1 MPRRSAAGD
10 ADTQHGNSAALIA
23 SLRVFCNSV
32 RPIKRPNG
40 NGTRRKRP
48 KAFNRH
54 KSLDTL
60 SYACVLNDT
69 AEYSDN
75 RSDTHAC
82 SSTNNII
89 PPSPQGYNSFPNVS
103 QNKIHLSI
111 HHPLA
116 SDPAPSGRPRTII
129 VSANLKR
136 DAGTFTRGPF
146 APPPYFVSVVVAPVC
161 YLSE

>member
-23 SLRVFCNSV
+23 SLRVFCNSA
-32 RPIKRPNG
+32 RPIERPNG
-40 NGTRRKRP
+40 DGMRRKRP
-48 KAFNRH
+48 RAFNRH

-89 PPSPQGYNSFPNVS
+89 PPSPPGYNSFPNVS

-161 YLSE
+161 CLSE